1 MINCIALDDE
11 PLALELI
18 TQFCASHEAFNLWKT
33 FTNIDEAQ
41 KFMLEHEVDL
51 LFLDIQMPDGN
62 GIEFYNKYCADK
74 LVIFTTAY
82 SHYAVKGFE
91 LQAVD
96 YLMKPFNKVRFDQA
110 MDKALRIVE
119 KRRQTA
125 EPEKKFVTI
134 KSEYRL
140 LNLWPEQ
147 VLYVAS
153 KDDYV
158 KIYMPDGKFV
168 MSKMT
173 TAMMQ
178 EKLNFPQFV
187 RIHRSFIINAS
198 FVTKVNANSVLIGDI
213 ELPIGKKYKKE
224 VLEKWHAMS

>member
-1 MINCIALDDE
+1 MISCIAIDDE

-18 TQFCASHEAFNLWKT
+18 KQFCVEHKSLDLLNT
-33 FTNIDEAQ
+33 FTNSEEA
-41 KFMLEHEVDL
+41 KLFLVHHYVDL
-51 LFLDIQMPDGN
+51 LFLDIQMPEGN
-62 GIEFYNKYCADK
+62 GIDFYNHYCANK

-96 YLMKPFNKVRFDQA
+96 YLMKPY
-110 MDKALRIVE
+110 DKARFEQAVE
-119 KRRQTA
+119 KAIRTFENRKINT
-125 EPEKKFVTI
+125 EPDKKFVTI

-140 LNLWPEQ
+140 INLSPDQ
-147 VLYVAS
+147 ICYVAS

-158 KIYMPDGKFV
+158 KIFLSDGRFI

-178 EKLNFPQFV
+178 EKLVFSNFI
-187 RIHRSFIINAS
+187 RIHRSFIVNTN
-198 FVTKVNANSVLIGDI
+198 FVTKVNTSAVLIGEL

-224 VLEKWHAMS
+224 VIEKWSTLN